1 MSLII
6 TKVGAAEMHTHKK
19 KDGKEFSK
27 WEVPA
32 TLQRLADSNLPTG
45 IQYTIWLN
53 VDTEKGRQTVE
64 VAKAL
69 IAGTM
74 KVKGSNEF
82 FHQDVRLGLNNDAE
96 SFDFLSSPA
105 NNGKLKE
112 YHGRNKSTGQS
123 YTVLQDTIWLKD
135 GCVFDWKL
143 LETPVDKRHGNIN
156 DILAECDLDL
166 VGNELLSAPIPTALA
181 TAQEPF

>member
-6 TKVGAAEMHTHKK
+6 TKLGAAEMHTHAK
-19 KDGKEFSK
+19 KDGSGSFSK

-32 TLQRLADSNLPTG
+32 TLQRLADSNLPAG

-53 VDTEKGRQTVE
+53 VDTQKGRETVE
-64 VAKAL
+64 IAKAF

-96 SFDFLSSPA
+96 SFDFLSVH
-105 NNGKLKE
+105 NGKVKE
-112 YHGRNKSTGQS
+112 YTGRNKSTGES
-123 YTVLQDTIWLKD
+123 YTILQDTIWLKD
-135 GCVFDWKL
+135 GCVFDWKM

-166 VGNELLSAPIPTALA
+166 VGNALLSAPIPSDLA
-181 TAQEPF
+181 TTVEPY